1 MFKLK
6 RTINIAAS
14 HSLKGHPKCGK
25 MHGHN
30 YNITVT
36 VEGEDYT
43 SDGMVIDF
51 GELKNIMNSVIGKY
65 DHMHIGRLP
74 DGWQGNPDHI
84 IEVPFEFVSS
94 ENLAKH
100 WGLEIQEKL
109 SSSLRLCQVEVQETP
124 NNIAIWE
131 NK

>member
-14 HSLKGHPKCGK
+14 HSLKGHPKCGR

-36 VEGEDYT
+36 VEGKET
-43 SDGMVIDF
+43 ASNGMLIDF
-51 GELKNIMNSVIGKY
+51 GDLKNILSNVLGRY

-84 IEVPFEFVSS
+84 IQVPFEFVSS

-100 WGLEIQEKL
+100 WAEEIQQKL
-109 SSSLRLCQVEVQETP
+109 PESLEVCQIEVQETV

-131 NK
+131 NQ